1 VAASSEEKALETK
14 VLTDESAPSA
24 RELFLDLKR
33 ILQLIQLCLRF
44 GVFPYAHRLPFRYQ
58 GLSYPV
64 RVRRVFEEMG
74 LTYLKLGQFLAL
86 RFDILPR
93 EVCQELNRLFEKV
106 TPMSAAAARRVV
118 EGALG
123 GPVENF
129 FSEFAAEPLAAGS
142 VAQVHRART
151 MGGERV
157 VVKIQRAGIEPIFR
171 ADIRNLRRITSLVDT
186 LRLLGRLT
194 ARGMLEEFAKWTLR
208 EMDFVIEGGT
218 AERLRRDALS
228 FEVIPKIYWDLT
240 TSKVLTMELI
250 DGVSASRLHELYTE
264 GRAAEVERDVPG
276 FDMALALH
284 RLTVI
289 SCRQLFVTGFFHG
302 DPHPGNV
309 LFLPHNAVA
318 FIDFGIFGYVN
329 EVEREILVGQIENLA
344 IGDIET
350 SLRYYSQQLTPTEE
364 TDLDAFR
371 EDALEVLHRWYSR
384 ASDPSLPI
392 EERHLARY
400 TGEMIDVSRRNKMRY
415 GLNYL
420 LFWRALNNLNGTLW
434 MVDPQFD
441 MMNELRLF
449 FEEVRPDAVERATAV
464 LTNPTTQGDWYNLV
478 SRLPEGVEGAFGSY
492 ARGELA
498 AQVSVSES
506 GQKRRAGLDEVR
518 WVATGLMSLSL
529 AVFAGAAQINWVL
542 RVVVCAV
549 ASFSML
555 ISRVR
560 FK

>member
-1 VAASSEEKALETK
+1 LETK

-24 RELFLDLKR
+24 RQLFLDLKR
-33 ILQLIQLCLRF
+33 ILQLLHQCLRF
-44 GVFPYAHRLPFRYQ
+44 GVFPYAHLLPFRYQ

-106 TPMSAAAARRVV
+106 TPMSAANARRVV
-118 EGALG
+118 EGELG
-123 GPVENF
+123 GPVENYYR
-129 FSEFAAEPLAAGS
+129 EFETEPLAAGS
-142 VAQVHRART
+142 VAQVHKART
-151 MGGERV
+151 MAGERV

-186 LRLLGRLT
+186 LHLLGRLT

-208 EMDFVIEGGT
+208 EMDFVVEGGT

-228 FEVIPKIYWDLT
+228 FEVIPQIYWNLT

-250 DGVSASRLHELYTE
+250 DGVSASRLHELQTQGQTAE
-264 GRAAEVERDVPG
+264 IARAVPG
-276 FDMALALH
+276 FDMPLALH

-289 SCRQLFVTGFFHG
+289 SCRQLFLTGFFHG

-318 FIDFGIFGYVN
+318 FIDFGIFGSVS
-329 EVEREILVGQIENLA
+329 EEEREILVGQIEHLA
-344 IGDIET
+344 LGDIET
-350 SLRYYSQQLTPTEE
+350 SLRYYSRQLTPTEE

-371 EDALEVLHRWYSR
+371 KDALEVLHRWYSR
-384 ASDPSLPI
+384 ASDPTLPI

-441 MMNELRLF
+441 MMLELRRF

-464 LTNPTTQGDWYNLV
+464 VTDAGTQGDWYDFIT
-478 SRLPEGVEGAFGSY
+478 RLPERAEGALAGR
-492 ARGELA
+492 AGGERA
-498 AQVSVSES
+498 AQVSVTES
-506 GQKRRAGLDEVR
+506 GRKQRAGLDEVR
-518 WVATGLMSLSL
+518 LIVAGTLAASL
-529 AVFAGAAQINWVL
+529 AVFAGATQVNWAV
-542 RVVVCAV
+542 RAAVCV
-549 ASFSML
+549 AASVFML
-555 ISRVR
+555 VSRVR